1 MPPLSLKLWWNAVV
15 RRAPARR
22 TPTHRTGAYPA
33 PPTLATVELAQRL
46 FGRVS
51 AKHDLVA
58 TARSQISAGL
68 EAGFRRYVEWLDR
81 AGYAFGSCEE
91 AALRFDARR
100 VYLRYDVHIRDLFG
114 AFVLADLHERLQ
126 IPGSFQICWEHTRS
140 EIEVSDIF
148 LKLQAFDPGF
158 VQFGLHCSPES
169 SWLIAERFAGRAEGL
184 DAFVADGGSRALM
197 AEWLAAFERDG
208 HEAPT
213 LAAARRR
220 ADACLADTV
229 VSFRRHF
236 GPVTTISG
244 HGTPLAADYLDAARA
259 EPRLVALAPYLHSV
273 EFLDADRVR
282 RHGFARELTRFNGD
296 RLPGPVMMFENPA
309 EDMAQRYAQ
318 RLSGGGGFVALFHP
332 ATWTGDHLQPFIERL
347 SVPEQ

>member
-1 MPPLSLKLWWNAVV
+1 MPSPSLKLLWNAV
-15 RRAPARR
+15 RRAPSRR
-22 TPTHRTGAYPA
+22 PE
-33 PPTLATVELAQRL
+33 PPPNQPMLATVESAQRL
-46 FGRVS
+46 FGRLS
-51 AKHDLVA
+51 AKRDLVGA
-58 TARSQISAGL
+58 ARSQIPPLL
-68 EAGFRRYVEWLDR
+68 ELGFRRYVEWLDR
-81 AGYAFGSCEE
+81 KGYAFGSCEE
-91 AALRFDARR
+91 VPLRFDARR
-100 VYLRYDVHIRDLFG
+100 AYLRYDVHIRDLFG
-114 AFVLADLHERLQ
+114 AFVLADLHEQLQ

-140 EIEVSDIF
+140 EAEVSDIF
-148 LKLQAFDPGF
+148 LKLRSFDRRF

-169 SWLIAERFAGRAEGL
+169 SWLIADRFAGRAEGL
-184 DAFVADGGSRALM
+184 DAFVADGGSRGLI

-208 HEAPT
+208 HDAPI

-244 HGTPLAADYLDAARA
+244 HGTPLAADYLEAARA
-259 EPRLVALAPYLHSV
+259 EPRLTALAPYLHSV

-296 RLPGPVMMFENPA
+296 RLPGPVVMFENPA

-332 ATWTGDHLQPFIERL
+332 ATWTGDQLSPFVDAL
-347 SVPEQ
+347 SVPE